1 MFLSIPKNTEKRQKY
16 EINKLKSWKVTK
28 SIDKNLVNDGKDGGD
43 DSCADG
49 DGVDG
54 MIELIEAAVRVL
66 LLDKQMN
73 EQTLVI
79 VELFLWLKIWP
90 VQ

>member
-28 SIDKNLVNDGKDGGD
+28 SIDENLVNGGKDGGD

-49 DGVDG
+49 DVEDG
-54 MIELIEAAVRVL
+54 MI
-66 LLDKQMN
+66 
-73 EQTLVI
+73 
-79 VELFLWLKIWP
+79 
-90 VQ
+90 